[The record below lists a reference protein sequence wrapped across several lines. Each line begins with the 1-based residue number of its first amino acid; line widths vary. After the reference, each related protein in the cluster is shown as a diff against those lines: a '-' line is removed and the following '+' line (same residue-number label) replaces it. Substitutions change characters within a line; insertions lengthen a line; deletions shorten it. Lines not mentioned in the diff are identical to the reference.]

1 MICTWSFRRST
12 YWREMASQVVINPD
26 TQTSPKLP
34 ALRDG
39 QNSLVCQEALPTAP
53 TPREQATEWA
63 KDVRSR

>member
-1 MICTWSFRRST
+1 
-12 YWREMASQVVINPD
+12 MASQVVINPD